1 MVKVGESTGNLDEML
16 IKVSDVFETETN
28 ETIDNMTKLIEPM
41 ILVGLGGVIGT
52 VLIAMYL
59 PIFMS
64 AGGA

>member
-1 MVKVGESTGNLDEML
+1 MLLKVA
-16 IKVSDVFETETN
+16 DVFEDETE
-28 ETIDNMTKLIEPM
+28 ELIDNMTKLIEPM

-64 AGGA
+64 AGGAA

>member
-16 IKVSDVFETETN
+16 VKVADVFEAETE
-28 ETIDNMTKLIEPM
+28 ELIDNMTKLIEPA